1 MRGECPV
8 CLKVIDVPANSE
20 YVVCPVCSTQLKV
33 SKPLYQEVAVVKLYI
48 WDFVLPLLPALLASY
63 TTHAT
68 LSPYAVTERRE
79 RGVTIRE
86 RRLEWVSATRKASV
100 YSGVVSYFG
109 SFLALQGLKIAIA
122 RGAVGV

>member
-33 SKPLYQEVAVVKLYI
+33 SKPLYQEIAVVKLYV
-48 WDFVLPLLPALLASY
+48 WDFVLPLLPAVLAGWA
-63 TTHAT
+63 THST
-68 LSPYAVTERRE
+68 IGPHTVEVRRE

-86 RRLEWVSATRKASV
+86 KKLDLVKMQRDATIRSAFM
-100 YSGVVSYFG
+100 SYVG
-109 SFLALQGLKIAIA
+109 SFLALQGIKIAIA
-122 RGAVGV
+122 RGAAGV